1 MMTGKP
7 LFQGSWVALM
17 TPFHDGALDESAFR
31 KLVAWQIGA
40 GTSGLVPVGTTG
52 ESPTLSHDEHK
63 RVVEWCI
70 ESAAGRVPVLAGA
83 GSNSTAEAVDFVRH
97 ASQAGADGALVVTPY
112 YNKPTQAGLVRHYE
126 TIAEASEIP
135 IVIYDIPGRSVV
147 SMDLDTMAKLAAH
160 PNITGVK
167 DSSQDLTR
175 PTELTNRIGVGFS
188 MLSGEDGTA
197 LPFRAAGG
205 HGCISVTAN
214 VAPRLLAEMHEAWD
228 AGDSAAAL
236 AIHAKLMPL
245 HRALFCESSPGPVK
259 YAAHLLGLCRAEL
272 RLPLTDISAA
282 SQSQVSTALTEVG
295 LAN

>member
-1 MMTGKP
+1 MT
-7 LFQGSWVALM
+7 
-17 TPFHDGALDESAFR
+17 
-31 KLVAWQIGA
+31 
-40 GTSGLVPVGTTG
+40 
-52 ESPTLSHDEHK
+52 
-63 RVVEWCI
+63 
-70 ESAAGRVPVLAGA
+70 
-83 GSNSTAEAVDFVRH
+83 
-97 ASQAGADGALVVTPY
+97 
-112 YNKPTQAGLVRHYE
+112 
-126 TIAEASEIP
+126 
-135 IVIYDIPGRSVV
+135 
-147 SMDLDTMAKLAAH
+147 KLAEH

-175 PTELTNRIGVGFS
+175 PTELTKRIGGGFT

-214 VAPRLLAEMHEAWD
+214 VAPRLLAEMHKAWD

-259 YAAHLLGLCRAEL
+259 YAAHLLGLCAAEL
-272 RLPLTDISAA
+272 RLPLTDISTA

-295 LAN
+295 LAH